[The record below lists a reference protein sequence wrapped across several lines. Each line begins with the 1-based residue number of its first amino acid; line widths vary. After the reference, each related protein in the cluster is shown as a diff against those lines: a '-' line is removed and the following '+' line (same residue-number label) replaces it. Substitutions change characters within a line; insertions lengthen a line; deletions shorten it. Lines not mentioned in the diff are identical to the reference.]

1 MKLRQIKI
9 TSLIAISIVA
19 TACNDT
25 PSEPKPVEPVDVQA
39 TEKIND
45 KLLNSMRKIS
55 DQQLDR
61 VEDAGIDALESLAE
75 SDRQAL
81 IDLTIEESS
90 EAVLEGGDKTL
101 KLLEDINGVSE

>member
-1 MKLRQIKI
+1 MKLKQSKLI
-9 TSLIAISIVA
+9 TLIAISILV
-19 TACNDT
+19 TACSDT
-25 PSEPKPVEPVDVQA
+25 PKQTKAPEPVDIQA

-55 DQQLDR
+55 DQQLDQ
-61 VEDAGIDALESLAE
+61 VEDAGKGALELLAE
-75 SDRQAL
+75 SDRQEL

-101 KLLEDINGVSE
+101 KLLEDINGISE